1 MWWTHVPRRRRARR
15 RLVLRRKLP
24 EVLLLMFI
32 LVRWKRDEARGR
44 ASSDRAAALAG
55 IPELAAYNGACSGR
69 RTLYTGLRFS
79 LEA

>member
-1 MWWTHVPRRRRARR
+1 
-15 RLVLRRKLP
+15 
-24 EVLLLMFI
+24 MFI

-79 LEA
+79 LARYS